1 VTGDPVAVVT
11 ERALRSFLRG
21 GTWPGLAREIAWQAV
36 LATGAEH
43 ECLGWLS
50 GLVEARLAERVD
62 GLEFVVARSCAAA
75 SAAHLR
81 TWPHDVGGVET
92 AALLEGEDEAV
103 RALGA
108 LYVEVLVWASDLLGT
123 RMRGD
128 RRPSERPRL
137 PPPKQ
142 TRPPA
147 GVDAPALVADVL
159 GARERFGW
167 PRRDAA

>member
-1 VTGDPVAVVT
+1 VAGDAVADVT

-21 GTWPGLAREIAWQAV
+21 GTWPGLAREIAWQSV
-36 LATGAEH
+36 LATGAERD
-43 ECLGWLS
+43 CLNWLT

-62 GLEFVVARSCAAA
+62 GLEFIVERSCAAA
-75 SAAHLR
+75 NAQHLR
-81 TWPHDVGGVET
+81 TWPHDVGGGET
-92 AALLEGEDEAV
+92 AALLEGQDEAA

-108 LYVEVLVWASDLLGT
+108 LYLEVLEWASDLLAA
-123 RMRGD
+123 RMRGE

-147 GVDAPALVADVL
+147 NVDAPALVADVL

-167 PRRDAA
+167 PSRDAA